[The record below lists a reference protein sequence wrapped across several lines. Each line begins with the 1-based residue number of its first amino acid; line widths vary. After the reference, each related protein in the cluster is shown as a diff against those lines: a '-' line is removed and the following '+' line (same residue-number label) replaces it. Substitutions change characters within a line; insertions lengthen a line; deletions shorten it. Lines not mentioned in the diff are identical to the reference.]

1 MGGWKYEWA
10 GQLPP
15 DVYDELVA
23 IMRQAA
29 KEPDE

>member
-15 DVYDELVA
+15 DVYAELVA
-23 IMRQAA
+23 IMREHQ
-29 KEPDE
+29 KPD